1 MNSLNNKM
9 NNFSIYD
16 VRKVA
21 RSAQNSIFQSNSSPI
36 ELMIRKSTNTDSWG
50 PSTKQLEEISN
61 QLVFESDI
69 EGVFDIIFN
78 RISEYLGA
86 TNKFIKK
93 KQSFYNKAV
102 HYVNSGNEWRI
113 ISKSLKLLEFL
124 ILHSGGDDAIQ
135 IIQGYKGLLK
145 KVLDA
150 YEYEGSISEIVT
162 TLELERK
169 EHGKVITKQVQEI
182 LKLLEDKNYRD
193 KECAKALKTS
203 NLESVG
209 NNAIVF
215 KNRNGDDDLMM
226 RGNYKSKDMDSSKV
240 QNSNAKDEIRNQL
253 GHIIYT
259 KKKLPGQYSGDFGG
273 EQLYDDF
280 DDNDGYQPYD
290 DTYHDVDVGEKVN
303 KGFKDEVDDKE
314 EEDDWGDFEQDDD
327 EDDEFGDFQPTPK
340 TPQIDEFKPK
350 SKDHESLLLSFDD
363 EPNTPTNPP
372 TSSAFDSFL
381 TTLNSPD
388 TSKQSTKKIDTSTK
402 PKNGDTFADLFQTA
416 KNVH

>member
-226 RGNYKSKDMDSSKV
+226 RG
-240 QNSNAKDEIRNQL
+240 
-253 GHIIYT
+253 
-259 KKKLPGQYSGDFGG
+259 QYSGDFSG

-280 DDNDGYQPYD
+280 DDNEGYQPYD
-290 DTYHDVDVGEKVN
+290 DTYQDVDAGKKVS
-303 KGFKDEVDDKE
+303 KGFKDEVDGDEKEKE
-314 EEDDWGDFEQDDD
+314 EEEWGDFEQD
-327 EDDEFGDFQPTPK
+327 EMKMMSLVISSP
-340 TPQIDEFKPK
+340 PQRHLK
-350 SKDHESLLLSFDD
+350 SMNLSPNQKIMSPCYYHLMMSQTHQQIHPRRLLLIRF
-363 EPNTPTNPP
+363 
-372 TSSAFDSFL
+372 
-381 TTLNSPD
+381 
-388 TSKQSTKKIDTSTK
+388 
-402 PKNGDTFADLFQTA
+402 
-416 KNVH
+416 